1 MIRLKKWDKH
11 LTKLETKIEELETEI
26 EDLSHKQKNLQR
38 RYKVIKGLMGGKYTY
53 IQKSTENWSRLRID
67 WEGNNFF
74 HIPHPNQ
81 GRVITL
87 DDDRVKKVITKFIN
101 NVLDGKVS

>member
-11 LTKLETKIEELETEI
+11 LTKLENEI
-26 EDLSHKQKNLQR
+26 EDLSHKQKILQR
-38 RYKVIKGLMGGKYTY
+38 RYKVLKGLMGGKYTY

-67 WEGNNFF
+67 LDGSNFF
-74 HIPHPNQ
+74 HISHPNQ
-81 GRVITL
+81 GRVINL

-101 NVLDGKVS
+101 NVLDGKIS

>member
-11 LTKLETKIEELETEI
+11 LTKLENEI
-26 EDLSHKQKNLQR
+26 EDLSHKQKILQR
-38 RYKVIKGLMGGKYTY
+38 RYKVLKGLMGGKYTY

-67 WEGNNFF
+67 WVGNNFF

>member
-11 LTKLETKIEELETEI
+11 LTKLENEI
-26 EDLSHKQKNLQR
+26 EDLSHKQKILQR
-38 RYKVIKGLMGGKYTY
+38 RYKVLKGLMGGKYTY